1 MATKIKHYDLNEK
14 GQIRGVIYRYINQ
27 SEGEEKGFSYVG
39 STMNEK
45 TRRYS
50 WNNHGNKSYGGEK
63 INAARVKF
71 GIESFTYE
79 MLEEICDA
87 DVITLQK
94 QLDEREAYY
103 VQHFNSINHGY
114 NTSKGGT
121 GNNGVNLSPT
131 HRANIG
137 KASMGRKHSEATKKK
152 IVAKLKGHSVSDD
165 TKRKI
170 SEGNKGKTRTADQRR
185 AESERLKGM
194 EPKAATKGAKLW
206 VINNGGGYWKNHPLT
221 PEAKQHMKE
230 AQQNRGIKVRV
241 EYSDGR
247 VKIYNTMLDAA
258 TELKIGVGSVH
269 YYINAGNGNWHKN
282 GFKIEKL

>member
-1 MATKIKHYDLNEK
+1 MKRKHLDHNDQGL
-14 GQIRGVIYRYINQ
+14 IRGVIYRYINQ
-27 SEGEEKGFSYVG
+27 TEGNEQGWSYVG

-87 DVITLQK
+87 DTITLQK

-103 VQHFNSINHGY
+103 VEQFDSINHGY
-114 NTSKGGT
+114 NTSSGGT
-121 GNNGVNLSPT
+121 GNKGVNFSPT

-137 KASMGRKHSEATKKK
+137 KASTGRKHSEASKRQ
-152 IVAKLKGHSVSDD
+152 ISEKLLGREVSGE
-165 TKRKI
+165 TRLKI
-170 SEGNKGKTRTADQRR
+170 SKGNTGKERTAEQRR
-185 AESERLKGM
+185 AESERLKGK

-206 VINNGGGYWKNHPLT
+206 VINNGGGYWKNHELP

-230 AQQNRGIKVRV
+230 AQQKRGIKVKV
-241 EYSDGR
+241 EYKDGR
-247 VKIYNTMLDAA
+247 VETFNTMLDAA
-258 TELKIGVGSVH
+258 TKLGIGVGSVSH
-269 YYINAGNGNWHKN
+269 YINAGKGIWNKN
-282 GFKIEKL
+282 GFKIERL

>member
-1 MATKIKHYDLNEK
+1 MKRKHLDHNDQGL
-14 GQIRGVIYRYINQ
+14 IRGVIYRYINQ
-27 SEGEEKGFSYVG
+27 TEGNEQGWSYVG

-87 DVITLQK
+87 DTITLQK

-103 VQHFNSINHGY
+103 VEQFDSINHGY
-114 NTSKGGT
+114 NTSSGGT
-121 GNNGVNLSPT
+121 GNKGVNFSPT

-137 KASMGRKHSEATKKK
+137 KASTGRKHSEASKRQ
-152 IVAKLKGHSVSDD
+152 ISEKLLGREVSGE
-165 TKRKI
+165 TRLKI
-170 SEGNKGKTRTADQRR
+170 SKGNTGKERTAEQRR
-185 AESERLKGM
+185 AESELLKGK

-206 VINNGGGYWKNHPLT
+206 VINNGGGYWKNHELP

-230 AQQNRGIKVRV
+230 AQQKRGIKVKV
-241 EYSDGR
+241 EYKDGR
-247 VKIYNTMLDAA
+247 VETFNTMLDAA
-258 TELKIGVGSVH
+258 TKLGIGVGSVSH
-269 YYINAGNGNWHKN
+269 YINAGKGIWNKN
-282 GFKIEKL
+282 GFKIERL